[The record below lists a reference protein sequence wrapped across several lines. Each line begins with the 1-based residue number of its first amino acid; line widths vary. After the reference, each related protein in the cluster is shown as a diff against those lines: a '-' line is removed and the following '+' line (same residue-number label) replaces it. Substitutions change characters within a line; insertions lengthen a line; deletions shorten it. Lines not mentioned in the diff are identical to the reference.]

1 MCALSTLLTQGNS
14 GANSSL
20 HFAELAQLVER
31 RLAKAKVA
39 GSNPVFRSNPRP
51 RFQRLSRSRG
61 FRACGLLHRL
71 GTKMEHPD
79 RRKCPWPKLD
89 LKGVDHTTG
98 SLQTAADKESQKS
111 AGPRDERSVNGSPV

>member
-39 GSNPVFRSNPRP
+39 GSNPVFRSNKPGFHALGGSGLFHGR
-51 RFQRLSRSRG
+51 RLSWRRHRFTTVARSSGASRRTG
-61 FRACGLLHRL
+61 PLA
-71 GTKMEHPD
+71 D
-79 RRKCPWPKLD
+79 RSDAIP
-89 LKGVDHTTG
+89 G
-98 SLQTAADKESQKS
+98 SLEQ
-111 AGPRDERSVNGSPV
+111 GWNICPLGLVR

>member
-39 GSNPVFRSNPRP
+39 GSNPVFRSNDKGPALLRNLKGPGPSFWPRRVLGPQLDLARATPCGRSPRP
-51 RFQRLSRSRG
+51 RARPGERRSLQP
-61 FRACGLLHRL
+61 AS
-71 GTKMEHPD
+71 
-79 RRKCPWPKLD
+79 PWPR
-89 LKGVDHTTG
+89 G
-98 SLQTAADKESQKS
+98 
-111 AGPRDERSVNGSPV
+111 

>member
-39 GSNPVFRSNPRP
+39 GSNPVFRSTPSPRTFTALRAGP
-51 RFQRLSRSRG
+51 GASLLAPPTAVGQGKEDCPPCALRHRPPPARRPASGPSL
-61 FRACGLLHRL
+61 RACPRCRGDR
-71 GTKMEHPD
+71 TD
-79 RRKCPWPKLD
+79 RR
-89 LKGVDHTTG
+89 
-98 SLQTAADKESQKS
+98 S
-111 AGPRDERSVNGSPV
+111 A